1 MTGVYVAIIVKSD
14 RCHYID
20 MGESQMV
27 TTAKEQFSGQASPEL
42 LASIRE
48 IARAEGRDFETA
60 LEDAIRLYVECSAE
74 ERTHQEA
81 MAHYRA
87 SVEKNRRLAEL
98 LAQ

>member
-1 MTGVYVAIIVKSD
+1 
-14 RCHYID
+14 
-20 MGESQMV
+20 MV
-27 TTAKEQFSGQASPEL
+27 TTGKEQFTGRAAPEL
-42 LASIRE
+42 LAAMRQAAE
-48 IARAEGRDFETA
+48 TEGRDFDSVV
-60 LEDAIRLYVECSAE
+60 EDAIRLYVACGAE